1 MKISRNILI
10 FCCLL
15 LFCGCKSIEN
25 KPAVITPN
33 LAITN
38 DGIYNGSYDYT
49 STPVKATV
57 AVTVKNHQIIKIDII
72 KHKRSPI
79 GKKAEKIID
88 SIIEHQSLD
97 VDVIS
102 GATVSSITLL
112 KAVENALQ

>member
-1 MKISRNILI
+1 MRIFKNVLI
-10 FCCLL
+10 FGFLL
-15 LFCGCKSIEN
+15 LSFGCKSIDKNPEI
-25 KPAVITPN
+25 ITPN
-33 LAITN
+33 LALTD
-38 DGIYNGSYDYT
+38 DGVYNGSYDFQ

-79 GKKAEKIID
+79 GKKGEKIID
-88 SIIEHQSLD
+88 SIIEHQSLN

-102 GATVSSITLL
+102 GATVSSLTLI